1 MPASPRQQRQP
12 TDDWDQ
18 LRLLVTSPEQETYEL
33 LRPIVLFGQPVAARA
48 RETGAPERTVRRKAA
63 RFAAT
68 GMRSLFAVA
77 AEPVPDRR
85 RLPLGI
91 RRAIVEL
98 KAEYPPFSLREI
110 ASICRERFDRPVDH
124 HTVKQVLATETRP
137 LHLPRRFRRY
147 HEIADPIQRR
157 KAIVDLYLEGWSTR
171 AIAGYLATS
180 RARVSD
186 TLRRW
191 VAEDFAGLAD
201 RSRAPHHRA
210 HKVDLRAMAAI
221 RRLQANPELGEF
233 RIHAALAQQGID
245 LSPRTCGRILALH
258 RALGAPHPIASLSH
272 EPQPMPFVAQ
282 RRHQYWSV
290 DVRYIEDHALDTS
303 KPVYVISVLE
313 NFSRAIL
320 ASAVSPRQ
328 DLTAYLIVLRAAIEI
343 HGAPEVLVSD
353 SGSIFKANQA
363 RAIYTALG
371 IQKTAIDAG
380 QPWQNYIETHFN
392 VMRRMADY
400 HYARATTWGALQ
412 AVHERFFHDY
422 NQQAHF
428 AHRERSDGRHS
439 PAAVLGWVQ
448 GAWCAPADLD
458 RLFRLRSL
466 RSITA
471 SGSVR
476 FRHWR
481 LYAERGLVGARA
493 AVWVSGETLT
503 VEYETETLAHYRV
516 ALEANG
522 RGFKA
527 VTEPRF
533 FRTDHGSPQPFLPV
547 LDEVEWHPARRMA
560 PYCARRRRRGEGQQ
574 ERLFA
579 DDGDQAVGSPGV
591 DGGPVT
597 GTGIGHRSSPPV
609 ARMS

>member
-1 MPASPRQQRQP
+1 MPVSPRSPRQP
-12 TDDWDQ
+12 TTDWDQ
-18 LRLLVTSPEQETYEL
+18 LRLLVTSPAQETYEL
-33 LRPIVLFGQPVAARA
+33 LRPIVLFGQPTRDRA
-48 RETGAPERTVRRKAA
+48 QETGVPERTLRRKAT

-68 GMRSLFAVA
+68 GMRSLFAME
-77 AEPVPDRR
+77 AEPAQDRR
-85 RLPLGI
+85 RLPVGI
-91 RRAIVEL
+91 RRAIVAL

-110 ASICRERFDRPVDH
+110 ATICRERFDRPVDH

-137 LHLPRRFRRY
+137 IHLPRRFRRY
-147 HEIADPIQRR
+147 HEIVDPVQRR

-171 AIAGYLATS
+171 AIAGYLETS

-233 RIHAALAQQGID
+233 RIHAALAQMGIH

-258 RALGAPHPIASLSH
+258 RALGAPHPTASISH
-272 EPQPMPFVAQ
+272 EPQPMPFAAQ

-290 DVRYIEDHALDTS
+290 DVRYVEDHALGTG
-303 KPVYVISVLE
+303 KPVYAISILE

-320 ASAVSPRQ
+320 ASAISPRQ
-328 DLTAYLIVLRAAIEI
+328 DLTAYLVVLRAAIET

-363 RAIYTALG
+363 RAIYAALG
-371 IQKTAIDAG
+371 IQKTAIDQG

-392 VMRRMADY
+392 VMRRMAD
-400 HYARATTWGALQ
+400 HDYAKATTWAELQ
-412 AVHERFFHDY
+412 VTHERFFHNY
-422 NQQAHF
+422 NHQAHF
-428 AHRERSDGRHS
+428 AHRDRTDDRRS
-439 PAAVLGWVQ
+439 PATVLGWVQ
-448 GAWCAPADLD
+448 GAWCEPADLD
-458 RLFRLRSL
+458 RLFRLRSI

-471 SGSVR
+471 GGSIR

-493 AVWVSGETLT
+493 AVWVSGEALTL
-503 VEYETETLAHYRV
+503 EYETETLAQYRV

-522 RGFKA
+522 RGLQA
-527 VTEPRF
+527 VNEPRF
-533 FRTDHGSPQPFLPV
+533 FATDHGSPHPFLPV
-547 LDEVEWHPARRMA
+547 LDEVGWEPAQRLP
-560 PYCARRRRRGEGQQ
+560 PYRARSVHAGASRQ
-574 ERLFA
+574 EHLFDLEE
-579 DDGDQAVGSPGV
+579 DD
-591 DGGPVT
+591 VT
-597 GTGIGHRSSPPV
+597 ASAAH
-609 ARMS
+609 